1 MIRTLNVKI
10 IASLGP
16 SSAEPATIEALARA
30 GASGF
35 RINFSHGSKEF
46 WDKLVEGVRA
56 AEKAVGRPIT
66 LIGDLRGASVRIG
79 DLDKE
84 VIVRKGDAVKFSLR
98 PEEGSIP
105 LPVREVFENV
115 EVGDLIVMDDGRSM
129 LRVID
134 VGGDWFLAVAV
145 TDAVIRSRKGLVV
158 RGKDL
163 GLPTLSDYDIECLRY
178 ACSKGFDYIGLSYVR
193 RRDDVEVLKSVMK
206 EIGCS
211 AGLIAKIETAQAVER
226 IDEIVRAA
234 DAVLVARGDLGMNL
248 GLERV
253 PEAQTRIVEAAL
265 RAGTP
270 VIVATQLLESMLSS
284 PVPTRAE
291 VVDVTVAVRE
301 GVDALMLTGETAIG
315 KYPVEA
321 VKWLA
326 RIAKAA
332 ERGEIRRYRE
342 VRDLRRRFAK
352 GIVELA
358 EDLGSKLLIY
368 SFSGRLAVNAS
379 ILRPRT
385 PFYVAVGDW
394 GLARRLA
401 VLWGIRP
408 VVVEAGTYE
417 EGLERAYE
425 TLLASDELRLGDLV
439 TMAYGISGDEQII
452 KLRRVAKAPN
462 TS

>member
-1 MIRTLNVKI
+1 MIRALNVKI

-35 RINFSHGSKEF
+35 RINFSHGSRGF

-79 DLDKE
+79 DLEKE
-84 VIVRKGDAVKFSLR
+84 VVVRKGDAVRFSLR
-98 PEEGSIP
+98 PEEGAIP

-193 RRDDVEVLKSVMK
+193 KRDDVEVLRSLMR

-226 IDEIVRAA
+226 IDEIVKAA

-270 VIVATQLLESMLSS
+270 VIVATQLLESMLTS

-332 ERGEIRRYRE
+332 ERGEIRRYRD
-342 VRDLRRRFAK
+342 VGDLRRRFAK

-385 PFYVAVGDW
+385 PFYVAVGKW

-401 VLWGIRP
+401 ILWGIRP
-408 VVVEAGTYE
+408 VVVDATTYE

-425 TLLASDELRLGDLV
+425 ALIASDELRLGDLV

-452 KLRRVAKAPN
+452 KLRRVARAAN

>member
-226 IDEIVRAA
+226 IDEIVRVA

>member
-79 DLDKE
+79 DLEKE
-84 VIVRKGDAVKFSLR
+84 VIVRKGDAVKFSLK

-105 LPVREVFENV
+105 LPVREVFESV

-134 VGGDWFLAVAV
+134 VGADWFLAVAV

-163 GLPTLSDYDIECLRY
+163 GLPTLSDYDIDCLRY

-342 VRDLRRRFAK
+342 VGDLRRRFAK

-385 PFYVAVGDW
+385 PFYVAVGNW
-394 GLARRLA
+394 GLARRLTI
-401 VLWGIRP
+401 LWGIRP

-452 KLRRVAKAPN
+452 KLRRVARAPN

>member
-1 MIRTLNVKI
+1 VIRALNVKI

-16 SSAEPATIEALARA
+16 SSAEPTTIEALARA

-35 RINFSHGSKEF
+35 RINFSHGDRGF
-46 WDKLVEGVRA
+46 WDKLVEGVRV
-56 AEKAVGRPIT
+56 AERAVGKPIT
-66 LIGDLRGASVRIG
+66 LIGDLRGASVRLG
-79 DLDKE
+79 DLEKE

-193 RRDDVEVLKSVMK
+193 RRDDVEILKSVMK

-226 IDEIVRAA
+226 IDDIVRAA

-270 VIVATQLLESMLSS
+270 VIVATQLLESMLTS

-332 ERGEIRRYRE
+332 ERGEIRRYR
-342 VRDLRRRFAK
+342 DAGNLRRRFAK

-385 PFYVAVGDW
+385 PFYVAVGEW

-401 VLWGIRP
+401 ILWGIRP

-425 TLLASDELRLGDLV
+425 ALIASDELRLGDLV

-452 KLRRVAKAPN
+452 KLRRVARAPN

>member
-358 EDLGSKLLIY
+358 EDLGSKFLIY

-401 VLWGIRP
+401 ILWGIRP
-408 VVVEAGTYE
+408 AVVEAGTYE

-452 KLRRVAKAPN
+452 KLRRVARAPN

>member
-206 EIGCS
+206 EIECS

-401 VLWGIRP
+401 ILWGIRP

-452 KLRRVAKAPN
+452 KLRRVARAPN

>member
-1 MIRTLNVKI
+1 MLRALNVKI

-35 RINFSHGSKEF
+35 RINFSHGNREF

-84 VIVRKGDAVKFSLR
+84 IVVRKGDAVRFSLR

-105 LPVREVFENV
+105 LPVKEVFENV

-193 RRDDVEVLKSVMK
+193 RRDDVEVLKSLMR

-226 IDEIVRAA
+226 IDDIVKAA

-253 PEAQTRIVEAAL
+253 PEAQTRIIESAL

-326 RIAKAA
+326 RIARAA
-332 ERGEIRRYRE
+332 ERGEIRRYRD
-342 VRDLRRRFAK
+342 VGDLRRRFAK

-368 SFSGRLAVNAS
+368 SFSGRLAVDAS

-385 PFYVAVGDW
+385 PFYVAVGEW

-401 VLWGIRP
+401 ILWGIRP
-408 VVVEAGTYE
+408 VVVEAETYD
-417 EGLERAYE
+417 EGLERAYNV
-425 TLLASDELRLGDLV
+425 LIASDELRLGDLV

-452 KLRRVAKAPN
+452 KLKRVARSPN

>member
-35 RINFSHGSKEF
+35 RINFSHGSREF
-46 WDKLVEGVRA
+46 WDKLIDGVRG

-79 DLDKE
+79 DLEKE
-84 VIVRKGDAVKFSLR
+84 VIVRKGDALKFSLR

-145 TDAVIRSRKGLVV
+145 TDAVIRSRKGFVV
-158 RGKDL
+158 RGKDI

-193 RRDDVEVLKSVMK
+193 RRDDVEVLRSVMR
-206 EIGCS
+206 EMGCP

-226 IDEIVRAA
+226 IDEIVRVA

-291 VVDVTVAVRE
+291 VVDVTVAVRD

-326 RIAKAA
+326 RIARAA

-342 VRDLRRRFAK
+342 VGEHRRRFAK

-368 SFSGRLAVNAS
+368 SFSGRLAVDAS

-385 PFYVAVGDW
+385 PFYVAVGEW

-401 VLWGIRP
+401 ILWGIRP
-408 VVVEAGTYE
+408 VVVRAGTHE
-417 EGLERAYE
+417 EGLERACE
-425 TLLASDELRLGDLV
+425 ALMASDELRLGDLV

-452 KLRRVAKAPN
+452 KLRRVARAPN
-462 TS
+462 AS

>member
-401 VLWGIRP
+401 ILWGIRP

>member
-84 VIVRKGDAVKFSLR
+84 IVVKKGDAIKFSLR

-105 LPVREVFENV
+105 LPVREVFENI

-193 RRDDVEVLKSVMK
+193 RRDDVEVLKSVMR

-211 AGLIAKIETAQAVER
+211 AGLIAKIETVQAVER

-253 PEAQTRIVEAAL
+253 PEAQTRIVDAAL

-270 VIVATQLLESMLSS
+270 VIVATQLLESMLSL

-321 VKWLA
+321 VKWLS
-326 RIAKAA
+326 RIARAA
-332 ERGEIRRYRE
+332 EKGEIRRYRD
-342 VRDLRRRFAK
+342 VGDLRRRFAK

-379 ILRPRT
+379 ILRPRA
-385 PFYVAVGDW
+385 PLYVAVGNW

-401 VLWGIRP
+401 ILWGIRP

-425 TLLASDELRLGDLV
+425 ALIASDELRLGDLV

-452 KLRRVAKAPN
+452 KLRRVARAPN

>member
-1 MIRTLNVKI
+1 MIRALNTKI
-10 IASLGP
+10 ITSLGP

-35 RINFSHGSKEF
+35 RVNFSHGSREF
-46 WDKLVEGVRA
+46 WDRLVEGVRS
-56 AEKAVGRPIT
+56 AEKAVGAPIT
-66 LIGDLRGASVRIG
+66 LIGDLRGASIRIG
-79 DLDKE
+79 DLEKE
-84 VIVRKGDAVKFSLR
+84 VLVRKGDAVRFSLR

-115 EVGDLIVMDDGRSM
+115 EVGDLIVMDDARSM

-145 TDAVIRSRKGLVV
+145 TDAVIRSRKGLIV

-193 RRDDVEVLKSVMK
+193 RKDDVEVLRSLMG

-211 AGLIAKIETAQAVER
+211 AGLIAKIETAQALEN
-226 IDEIVRAA
+226 IDEIVKVS

-253 PEAQTRIVEAAL
+253 PEAQSRIVESAL
-265 RAGTP
+265 KAGTP

-315 KYPVEA
+315 KYPIEA

-332 ERGEIRRYRE
+332 ERGEIRRF
-342 VRDLRRRFAK
+342 RDVGDLGRRFAK

-368 SFSGRLAVNAS
+368 SFNERLAVNSS

-385 PFYVAVGDW
+385 PFYVAISDW

-401 VLWGIRP
+401 ILWGIRP
-408 VVVEAGTYE
+408 VVVEAGSYE

-425 TLLASDELRLGDLV
+425 ALMSSGELRLGDLV

-452 KLRRVAKAPN
+452 KLRRVARAPN

>member
-226 IDEIVRAA
+226 IDEIVRVA

-401 VLWGIRP
+401 ILWGIRP

>member
-226 IDEIVRAA
+226 IDEIVRVA

-401 VLWGIRP
+401 ILWGIRP

-452 KLRRVAKAPN
+452 KLRRVARAPN